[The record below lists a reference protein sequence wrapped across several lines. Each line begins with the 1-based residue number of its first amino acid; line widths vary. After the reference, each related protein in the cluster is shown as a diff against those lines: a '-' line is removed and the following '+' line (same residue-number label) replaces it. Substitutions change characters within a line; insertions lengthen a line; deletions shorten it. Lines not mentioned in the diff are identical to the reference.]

1 MGRTGTFIA
10 LYKLWKDYSNP
21 EVRTLALLP
30 TVVTLRSQRCLMVQ
44 KSVQYSYV
52 AKCLSFMVSTEEG
65 DYYEKTEQENQRIKE
80 KSEKEGDY
88 LEGDYL

>member
-1 MGRTGTFIA
+1 MGRTGTFIT
-10 LYKLWKDYSNP
+10 LYKLWKDYSSPNIK
-21 EVRTLALLP
+21 TLALLP

-44 KSVQYSYV
+44 KSVQYCYV

-65 DYYEKTEQENQRIKE
+65 DYYEDTEKGDNKVRT

>member
-10 LYKLWKDYSNP
+10 LYKLWKDYSNQ
-21 EVRTLALLP
+21 EVKTLALLP
-30 TVVTLRSQRCLMVQ
+30 GVVTLRSQRCLMVQ

-65 DYYEKTEQENQRIKE
+65 DYYEKTEQENLRIRK

>member
-10 LYKLWKDYSNP
+10 LYKLWKDYSNL
-21 EVRTLALLP
+21 EVKTLALLP

-44 KSVQYSYV
+44 KRVQYSYV

-65 DYYEKTEQENQRIKE
+65 DYYEKTGQENQRIKE
-80 KSEKEGDY
+80 KNEKEGDY